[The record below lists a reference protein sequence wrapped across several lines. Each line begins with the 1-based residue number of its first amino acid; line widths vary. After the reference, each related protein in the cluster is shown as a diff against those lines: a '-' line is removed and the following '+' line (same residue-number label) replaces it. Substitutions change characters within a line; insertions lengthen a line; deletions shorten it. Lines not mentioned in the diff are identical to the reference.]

1 MKKKDGGLSE
11 SPPPGGHLHE
21 ERERLDV
28 LLQLVLK
35 VLVAGASTHRDVRR
49 TGRVAEPE
57 REQ

>member
-11 SPPPGGHLHE
+11 LPPPGGHLHE

-35 VLVAGASTHRDVRR
+35 VLVAGASTHVRR